1 MRVWF
6 TEIYLEVSLIFEG
19 RIAKNLFEKSTQGQR
34 ISLRKSH
41 EKIILLIPE
50 YRWVANVDYA
60 RRLACKKK
68 VKFGKILLNTNL
80 LT

>member
-6 TEIYLEVSLIFEG
+6 TEVYLEVNLIFEG
-19 RIAKNLFEKSTQGQR
+19 RIAKNFFEKSTQGQS

-50 YRWVANVDYA
+50 YRLVANADYT

-68 VKFGKILLNTNL
+68 
-80 LT
+80 

>member
-1 MRVWF
+1 MRVSF
-6 TEIYLEVSLIFEG
+6 TEVYLEVCLIFEG
-19 RIAKNLFEKSTQGQR
+19 RIAKNLFETSTQGQR

-50 YRWVANVDYA
+50 YRLVANADYT

-68 VKFGKILLNTNL
+68 
-80 LT
+80 

>member
-6 TEIYLEVSLIFEG
+6 TEVYLEVSLIFEG
-19 RIAKNLFEKSTQGQR
+19 RIAKNLFEKNTQGQR

-41 EKIILLIPE
+41 EKMILPIPE

-68 VKFGKILLNTNL
+68 
-80 LT
+80 